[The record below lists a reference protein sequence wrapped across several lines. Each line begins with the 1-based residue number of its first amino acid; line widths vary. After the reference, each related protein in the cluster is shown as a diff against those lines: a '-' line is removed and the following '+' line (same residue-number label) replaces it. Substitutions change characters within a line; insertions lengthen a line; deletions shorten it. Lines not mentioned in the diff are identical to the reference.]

1 MSNPQSFSSKN
12 PQTTLQFSSK
22 QPTENWR
29 TCKATKAKGRQSS
42 APALFGDMQLLK
54 AMFAYEKHE
63 HRILMTCSTYSLQI
77 QHRAAWFNTRTFKL
91 SVEPV
96 VIIYLK
102 MSGEKKKKSSF
113 WSLGI
118 LMKTV
123 EDDTTNALYHENSRN
138 M

>member
-1 MSNPQSFSSKN
+1 
-12 PQTTLQFSSK
+12 
-22 QPTENWR
+22 
-29 TCKATKAKGRQSS
+29 
-42 APALFGDMQLLK
+42 MQLLK

-102 MSGEKKKKSSF
+102 MSGEKKKYLVF
-113 WSLGI
+113 EAW
-118 LMKTV
+118 
-123 EDDTTNALYHENSRN
+123 EF
-138 M
+138 